1 MNKLILGFLALL
13 LVLPLFIFAQPVSG
27 PKECCTLRTKVDL
40 GPNYGTCDPSRDNQK
55 VAAVTTTNAVL
66 QQCNATVDQV
76 CSAATGSAWAMFCLM
91 DTVQYVTNWIFYI
104 LTVIVVIMV
113 IYGGFVIVTG
123 AGNPDKLTSGRQILT
138 FALIGL
144 ALALLAKFLPSIVRF
159 FIMR

>member
-1 MNKLILGFLALL
+1 MNKLILGFLTLF
-13 LVLPLFIFAQPVSG
+13 LVVPLFIFAQPVSG
-27 PKECCTLRTKVDL
+27 PKECCTLRTKVNL
-40 GPNYGTCDPSRDNQK
+40 GSDGVCDPSQNNQK

-144 ALALLAKFLPSIVRF
+144 ALALVAKLLPSIVRF
-159 FIMR
+159 FIIK